1 MMKRIYMDHAA
12 TTPVDPAVLEA
23 MKPFMLAK
31 FGNASSLHSF
41 GQEARE
47 ALENAR
53 ASVAKVIGAS
63 ADSIIFNSGG
73 TESDN
78 IALKGVLR
86 KGDHLV
92 TTAIEHHAVLHTAQF
107 LETQGVQVSFVKVDK
122 HGMVNPADIDAA
134 IRPNT
139 KLVSVMHVNNELGT
153 IEPLEEIGKIC
164 EGHDILFHTDAV
176 QSFGKLPIDVD
187 RMKIDL
193 LSASAHKLYGPK
205 GVGML
210 YVRGGVKLSPLLH
223 GCGQE
228 HGMRSGTENVAGAVG
243 FAKAAELAV
252 KGMAKENARM
262 KALSERLRKGVLKIP
277 FSYLNG
283 HPTKRLQS
291 VNNFRFSGIEGE
303 SLIVHLDMQ
312 GVAASTGSACSS
324 KSLEPSHVLTA
335 IGLKHADAH
344 GSLRLSLGKPSTAA
358 DVDYIVKVLPGI
370 VENLRRISPLSR
382 NGEW

>member
-1 MMKRIYMDHAA
+1 
-12 TTPVDPAVLEA
+12 
-23 MKPFMLAK
+23 
-31 FGNASSLHSF
+31 
-41 GQEARE
+41 
-47 ALENAR
+47 
-53 ASVAKVIGAS
+53 
-63 ADSIIFNSGG
+63 
-73 TESDN
+73 
-78 IALKGVLR
+78 
-86 KGDHLV
+86 
-92 TTAIEHHAVLHTAQF
+92 
-107 LETQGVQVSFVKVDK
+107 
-122 HGMVNPADIDAA
+122 
-134 IRPNT
+134 
-139 KLVSVMHVNNELGT
+139 
-153 IEPLEEIGKIC
+153 
-164 EGHDILFHTDAV
+164 
-176 QSFGKLPIDVD
+176 
-187 RMKIDL
+187 
-193 LSASAHKLYGPK
+193 
-205 GVGML
+205 ML

-223 GCGQE
+223 GGGQE